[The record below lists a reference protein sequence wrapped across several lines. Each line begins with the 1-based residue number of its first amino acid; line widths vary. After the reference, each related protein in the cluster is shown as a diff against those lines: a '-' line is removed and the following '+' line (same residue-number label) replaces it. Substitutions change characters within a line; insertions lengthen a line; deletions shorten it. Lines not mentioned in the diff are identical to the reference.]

1 MKRFFILSCLVLLTT
16 FISCKKA
23 PINFND
29 CFKLRHGI
37 QTGSSEVVKNEINKI
52 SASLSGTT
60 VKENVQ
66 KLAEMISMQCQV
78 NATVVCIECIKTLPT
93 QSEIRLTFSSGG
105 NQYSKVIDIVSMNP
119 IAFGGMHD

>member
-1 MKRFFILSCLVLLTT
+1 
-16 FISCKKA
+16 
-23 PINFND
+23 
-29 CFKLRHGI
+29 LRHGI

-52 SASLSGTT
+52 SAGLSGTT

-66 KLAEMISMQCQV
+66 KLAEMISIQCQV